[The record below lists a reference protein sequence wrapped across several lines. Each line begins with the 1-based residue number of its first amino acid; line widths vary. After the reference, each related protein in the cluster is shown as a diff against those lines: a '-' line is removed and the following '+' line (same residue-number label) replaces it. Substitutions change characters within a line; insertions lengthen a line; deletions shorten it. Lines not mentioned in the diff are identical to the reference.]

1 LGASKSAWLA
11 STACLAAAI
20 FAADDWLRI
29 GAWLL
34 IAVLILLLRRS
45 APVALGMALVVL
57 YLRYSGHG
65 DAHFPAIDW
74 IRPKG
79 MDLWPGLL
87 QTMGMV
93 VVFACGRAALGRN
106 RALIRGAVLLGALL
120 ASGWWVFPQHFNLDR
135 IGAESST
142 GMPMVLDGRIQTRDW
157 RREVLPST
165 PAVSWTTMMDNE
177 LALSGIAHG
186 MQQETHP
193 TGGVLRA
200 TLWGVQRALSP
211 LSMLLT
217 LVASGSAVL
226 VVLVLPVSRRFGS
239 LGWVGVQL
247 IGLCLVF
254 PPVVNLGLRVVG
266 WIGGLPEA
274 SGQMGLAI
282 VSAAATL
289 VVVFLAGE
297 ASRQWSR

>member
-1 LGASKSAWLA
+1 
-11 STACLAAAI
+11 
-20 FAADDWLRI
+20 
-29 GAWLL
+29 
-34 IAVLILLLRRS
+34 
-45 APVALGMALVVL
+45 
-57 YLRYSGHG
+57 
-65 DAHFPAIDW
+65 
-74 IRPKG
+74 
-79 MDLWPGLL
+79 
-87 QTMGMV
+87 
-93 VVFACGRAALGRN
+93 
-106 RALIRGAVLLGALL
+106 
-120 ASGWWVFPQHFNLDR
+120 
-135 IGAESST
+135 
-142 GMPMVLDGRIQTRDW
+142 
-157 RREVLPST
+157 
-165 PAVSWTTMMDNE
+165 MMDNE

-217 LVASGSAVL
+217 LVASASAVL
-226 VVLVLPVSRRFGS
+226 VVLVLPISRRFGS
-239 LGWVGVQL
+239 LGWLGVQL

-274 SGQMGLAI
+274 SGQISLAI